1 MCRGTKIS
9 TLYIPLAVLTLL
21 TPVREERNCSHVT
34 LIEFVVYWFVA
45 PCSVMVGYQ
54 CFGGFK
60 MEAARP
66 SETLVSNRHPEKH
79 DSFIHRRETSNL
91 AYRNDVYSNA
101 ETRYI

>member
-1 MCRGTKIS
+1 
-9 TLYIPLAVLTLL
+9 
-21 TPVREERNCSHVT
+21 
-34 LIEFVVYWFVA
+34 
-45 PCSVMVGYQ
+45 
-54 CFGGFK
+54 